1 MLMRT
6 YISCILLLVGVLALS
21 VSASQRKTPPLQSSL
36 VMAGQPTLQSATNL
50 QATST
55 QLRVLSWNLQF
66 GEGTDAIRNYD
77 RIATRIANIN
87 PDIMGLCE
95 IPPGDVATLVSLL
108 NQKTGYLWYSHFVP
122 KFPGC
127 DEGNLILSKYQL
139 VSVNYLFLSANRSI
153 AQATI
158 NVGGVNVNF
167 FATHLDD
174 QASANRVT
182 EVGQLIQWATNFSE
196 PRIFTGDFNSGPDTT
211 EILLMTQSYRDSWSD
226 MLSLG
231 TATAYPDN
239 PLGMH
244 TRTRR
249 GRIDYVFYSGASA
262 SLAARQAKIPDLRD
276 LNNPNVVITLGTLD
290 DKGVRPSDHNAM
302 VTDFEVG
309 SASPVPT
316 PTPIPTPTPVSGA
329 PTTFQ
334 FEASSYS
341 VAENAP
347 AQIVVTRS
355 GDLSQTSS
363 VNYATAD
370 NSALQRSDYI
380 LTSGTLT
387 FAPGETKKTFLVLIV
402 DDGYAE
408 STETLTVTLTPG
420 YPAILGN
427 PGTASLSI
435 LDNDGAGSTTNPLSN
450 ASFFVQ
456 EHYLDFLNRQ
466 PDSSGLNF
474 WSNEILSCAQNAQCL
489 DLKRINV
496 SAAFFLSI
504 EFQETGFLACL
515 TNWAALGAFPSYGQF
530 MHDSQALRSNFVYG
544 QPGADQQLELN
555 KRLFFNEFINRPEF
569 HSRYDGMSNAQFVD
583 TLGGTTGSSLTASE
597 RQTLIDGLNSGVE
610 TRATVLRKFA
620 EKPAFKARQFN
631 AIFVLIEYYGYL
643 RREPDAAG
651 FNFWLGK
658 LNSFNGDFIKADM
671 VKAFIQSTEYS
682 ARFGPGSMQ

>member
-355 GDLSQTSS
+355 GDLSQTST

-370 NSALQRSDYI
+370 NSA
-380 LTSGTLT
+380 
-387 FAPGETKKTFLVLIV
+387 
-402 DDGYAE
+402 
-408 STETLTVTLTPG
+408 
-420 YPAILGN
+420 
-427 PGTASLSI
+427 
-435 LDNDGAGSTTNPLSN
+435 
-450 ASFFVQ
+450 
-456 EHYLDFLNRQ
+456 
-466 PDSSGLNF
+466 
-474 WSNEILSCAQNAQCL
+474 
-489 DLKRINV
+489 
-496 SAAFFLSI
+496 
-504 EFQETGFLACL
+504 
-515 TNWAALGAFPSYGQF
+515 
-530 MHDSQALRSNFVYG
+530 
-544 QPGADQQLELN
+544 
-555 KRLFFNEFINRPEF
+555 
-569 HSRYDGMSNAQFVD
+569 
-583 TLGGTTGSSLTASE
+583 
-597 RQTLIDGLNSGVE
+597 
-610 TRATVLRKFA
+610 
-620 EKPAFKARQFN
+620 
-631 AIFVLIEYYGYL
+631 
-643 RREPDAAG
+643 
-651 FNFWLGK
+651 
-658 LNSFNGDFIKADM
+658 
-671 VKAFIQSTEYS
+671 
-682 ARFGPGSMQ
+682 